1 MIAEIEGL
9 HKEEQLKEE
18 PDEKPE
24 ETVAIDSARNLEDTD
39 ETSLNIEN
47 PTEVVKSEPGK
58 EKDTTAPTIEFAE
71 SNYQEGSRQI
81 IEKDELASENQELKS
96 QKNGFLGGLFRRKK

>member
-1 MIAEIEGL
+1 MSYAGYLEFNSILPNKISKSTPA
-9 HKEEQLKEE
+9 
-18 PDEKPE
+18 
-24 ETVAIDSARNLEDTD
+24 TVIMNPIVV
-39 ETSLNIEN
+39 LNIEN

>member
-24 ETVAIDSARNLEDTD
+24 ETVAIDSARNLKDTD

-58 EKDTTAPTIEFAE
+58 EKT
-71 SNYQEGSRQI
+71 QLLQ
-81 IEKDELASENQELKS
+81 Q
-96 QKNGFLGGLFRRKK
+96 